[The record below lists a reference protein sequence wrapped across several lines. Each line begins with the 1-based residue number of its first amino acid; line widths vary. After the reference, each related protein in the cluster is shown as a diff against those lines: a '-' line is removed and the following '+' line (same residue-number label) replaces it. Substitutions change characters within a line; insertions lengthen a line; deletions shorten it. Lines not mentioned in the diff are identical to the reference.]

1 MSPETPPQNLLCLSC
16 LIYLLASFLLP
27 CSCSTT
33 SSPTDRGDQIK
44 GMFVF
49 GSSLVDTGNNNFLQ
63 TTTRADFLPYGIDF
77 PGGPSGRFTNG
88 KNVVDLIGDHL
99 HLPSIPPFSS
109 PATKGAAILRGV
121 DFASGGSG
129 ILDTTGSFLGE
140 VTSLNQ
146 QIRNFEKVTL
156 PDLEAQLGVKSSE
169 SLSSYLFVVGVGG
182 NDITFNYFLHAIN
195 RNISLQAFTIT
206 MTTLLSAQLKKLH
219 SLGGRKF
226 ALMSV
231 NPLGCTPM
239 AIQLPSKV
247 YANRLNQAAR
257 LFNFRLKSLVDEM
270 EAEMPGS
277 QLVLVNT
284 YQIINTIIKNPKAK
298 GFKDTTSP
306 CCEVKSSVSGSILCK
321 RGGEACG
328 NRSSYVFFDGLHPTE
343 AVNAI
348 IASRAYHSN
357 DSDLVYPTNIK
368 QLANL

>member
-16 LIYLLASFLLP
+16 FIYLLASFLLP
-27 CSCSTT
+27 CSCITT

-77 PGGPSGRFTNG
+77 PGGPSVDSPMARTLLTHWRPPSPSFHSSFFQSCNKGSCNSTWGRLCFWRLWHTRYHWLLFG
-88 KNVVDLIGDHL
+88 
-99 HLPSIPPFSS
+99 
-109 PATKGAAILRGV
+109 
-121 DFASGGSG
+121 
-129 ILDTTGSFLGE
+129 
-140 VTSLNQ
+140 
-146 QIRNFEKVTL
+146 
-156 PDLEAQLGVKSSE
+156 SE

-231 NPLGCTPM
+231 NPLGYTPM

-306 CCEVKSSVSGSILCK
+306 CCEVKSSVSSSILCK

-368 QLANL
+368 HLANL